1 MTVGFM
7 VAPLTGKTLLIGSGA
22 CARRIAED
30 IMTQESDLIIAS
42 TGEGFGLS
50 TRPVSIDPAE
60 EWAKVYSKT
69 KVHSCQGTVGDFKVV
84 LERDG
89 KKRTTVVDQ
98 VIIAED
104 EKRIAGFSSYG
115 LTRTAKIIALSQ
127 LGKLLREISEDDS
140 LFSGVK
146 TVVFLVGI
154 DTENNPVILE
164 EIMQSCLKLQAEH
177 KRKIYILT
185 KNLKVAANGL
195 EKLYRDTRDVG
206 VIYIKFTHTRPDII
220 QVADGSVCI
229 EFTDEITGNML
240 KLTADLTIVDEK
252 IVPSDYSADLAR
264 IFELEKDLNGFGQGD
279 NVHRLTVF
287 TNRKGILVAG
297 PARSVQSLPEQFADA
312 DNVLLSLRNIEKQPA
327 DQTAAKAQIEN
338 GKCVRCLTCYRLCP
352 YRAIQVNTRVS
363 IAPAACEGCGIC
375 LAECPR
381 GAVSFVDQK
390 QATGSEVPAAEVIR
404 PAAESF
410 IPSITA
416 FCCNRSAARAAQ
428 LAAWMGKKL
437 PHGFQIVEVPC
448 GGSVSLSHILTAF
461 NSNAD
466 GVMILTC
473 HEGNCHSEVGPRHA
487 QQRVEQIWEHFRS
500 IGLESGRLV
509 KNTLASN
516 MGVEFAKALVEF
528 ENQLLA
534 MGPIRLKSGK
544 K

>member
-1 MTVGFM
+1 MTPV
-7 VAPLTGKTLLIGSGA
+7 TGKTLLIGSGA
-22 CARRIAED
+22 CAHRIAED
-30 IMTQESDLIIAS
+30 ILTQESDLIIAS
-42 TGEGFGLS
+42 TGEVFGLPK
-50 TRPVSIDPAE
+50 TPVSIDPAE
-60 EWAKVYSKT
+60 EWTKVYLKT
-69 KVHSCQGTVGDFKVV
+69 KVHSCRGTVGDFKLI

-89 KKRTTVVDQ
+89 EKRTTAVDQ
-98 VIIAED
+98 VVIAED
-104 EKRIAGFSSYG
+104 GRRIADFSSYG
-115 LTRTAKIIALSQ
+115 LTRTAKVIALSR
-127 LGKLLREISEDDS
+127 LEKLLHETSEDDS
-140 LFSGVK
+140 LFSGIK

-154 DTENNPVILE
+154 DTESNPVILE

-185 KNLKVAANGL
+185 QNLKVAASGL
-195 EKLYRDTRDVG
+195 EKLYRDTKDAG
-206 VIYIKFTHTRPDII
+206 VIYIKFTRTRPDII

-264 IFELEKDLNGFGQGD
+264 IFELEKDRNGFAQGD
-279 NVHRLTVF
+279 NVRRLTVF
-287 TNRKGILVAG
+287 TNRKGILIAG
-297 PARSVQSLPEQFADA
+297 PARSVQSLADQFADA
-312 DNVLLSLRNIEKQPA
+312 DNAVLSLRNIEKQPA

-390 QATGSEVPAAEVIR
+390 QATGSGVPAVEVLR
-404 PAAESF
+404 PATESF

-416 FCCNRSAARAAQ
+416 FCCSRSAAGAAQ
-428 LAAWMGKKL
+428 LAAWTGKKL

-461 NSNAD
+461 NNNAD

-473 HEGNCHSEVGPRHA
+473 HEGNCHSEVGPRHDSNGWSRFGSISDPSA
-487 QQRVEQIWEHFRS
+487 WKAADSSKRPWHPTWGLNLPRPWLNLKISFWKWGRS
-500 IGLESGRLV
+500 G
-509 KNTLASN
+509 
-516 MGVEFAKALVEF
+516 
-528 ENQLLA
+528 
-534 MGPIRLKSGK
+534 
-544 K
+544 

>member
-1 MTVGFM
+1 M

-22 CARRIAED
+22 CARCIAED
-30 IMTQESDLIIAS
+30 ILTQESDLVIAS
-42 TGEGFGLS
+42 TEEGFGVS
-50 TRPVSIDPAE
+50 TRPVSIDTAE
-60 EWAKVYSKT
+60 EWARVYTKT

-84 LERDG
+84 L
-89 KKRTTVVDQ
+89 KRNGEKITAAVDK

-104 EKRIAGFSSYG
+104 EKRIACFSAYG
-115 LTRTAKIIALSQ
+115 LTGTAKVMALSQ
-127 LGKLLREISEDDS
+127 LEKLLHGIPEDDS
-140 LFSGVK
+140 LFSGIK

-154 DTENNPVILE
+154 DTESNPVILE

-185 KNLKVAANGL
+185 DNLKVAASGL
-195 EKLYRDTRDVG
+195 EKLYRDTKDAG
-206 VIYIKFTHTRPDII
+206 IIYIKFTHTRPDII

-240 KLTADLTIVDEK
+240 KLPADLTIVDEK
-252 IVPSDYSADLAR
+252 IVPSDYSADLAH
-264 IFELEKDLNGFGQGD
+264 IFELEQDLNGFSQGD
-279 NVHRLTVF
+279 NVHRLTVL

-297 PARSVQSLPEQFADA
+297 PARGVQSLPDQFADA
-312 DNVLLSLRNIEKQPA
+312 DNAVLSLRNIEKQPA

-352 YRAIQVNTRVS
+352 YRAIQVSTRVS

-381 GAVSFVDQK
+381 SAVSFVDQK
-390 QATGSEVPAAEVIR
+390 QATGSGVPAVEVLR

-416 FCCNRSAARAAQ
+416 FCCSRSAAGAAQ

-500 IGLESGRLV
+500 IGLEGGRLV
-509 KNTLASN
+509 KKPLASN
-516 MGVEFAKALVEF
+516 MGVEFAGALVEF
-528 ENQLLA
+528 ERQLME

-544 K
+544 E

>member
-1 MTVGFM
+1 MT
-7 VAPLTGKTLLIGSGA
+7 AKTLLIGSGA
-22 CARRIAED
+22 CAHRIAED
-30 IMTQESDLIIAS
+30 ILTQESDLIIAS
-42 TGEGFGLS
+42 TGEGFGVS
-50 TRPVSIDPAE
+50 TRSVSLDPAA
-60 EWAKVYSKT
+60 EWTKVYSKT

-84 LERDG
+84 LECDG
-89 KKRTTVVDQ
+89 EKKTAAVDQ

-104 EKRIAGFSSYG
+104 GSRIADFSSYG
-115 LTRTAKIIALSQ
+115 LTRTAKVIALSQ
-127 LGKLLREISEDDS
+127 LEKLLHEMPEDDS
-140 LFSGVK
+140 LFPGIK

-154 DTENNPVILE
+154 NTESDPVILE

-177 KRKIYILT
+177 KGKIYILT
-185 KNLKVAANGL
+185 KNLKVAASGL
-195 EKLYRDTRDVG
+195 EKLYRDTKDAG

-229 EFTDEITGNML
+229 EFTDEITGDML

-264 IFELEKDLNGFGQGD
+264 IFELDKDLNGFAQGD

-297 PARSVQSLPEQFADA
+297 PARSVQSLADQFADA
-312 DNVLLSLRNIEKQPA
+312 DNAVLSLRTIEKQPA

-390 QATGSEVPAAEVIR
+390 QTTGSAVPAVGLLR
-404 PAAESF
+404 PATEPV

-416 FCCNRSAARAAQ
+416 FCCSRSAAGAAQ

-437 PHGFQIVEVPC
+437 PHRFQIVEVPC

-461 NSNAD
+461 KNNAD

-500 IGLESGRLV
+500 IGLDGGRLV
-509 KNTLASN
+509 KETLASN
-516 MGVEFAKALVEF
+516 MGVEFTKTLIEF
-528 ENQLLA
+528 ENQLLE

-544 K
+544 D

>member
-1 MTVGFM
+1 
-7 VAPLTGKTLLIGSGA
+7 LTGKTLLIGNGP

-30 IMTQESDLIIAS
+30 ILTQASDLIIAS
-42 TGEGFGLS
+42 TGESFGVS
-50 TRPVSIDPAE
+50 TTPVSIDTAD
-60 EWAKVYSKT
+60 EWARVYTKT
-69 KVHSCQGTVGDFKVV
+69 KVHSCRGTVGDFKVV
-84 LERDG
+84 LECNG
-89 KKRTTVVDQ
+89 EKRTAAVDK

-104 EKRIAGFSSYG
+104 EKRTACFSAYG
-115 LTRTAKIIALSQ
+115 LTGTAKVMALSQ
-127 LGKLLREISEDDS
+127 LEKLLHEISEDDS
-140 LFSGVK
+140 LFSGIK

-154 DTENNPVILE
+154 DTESNPVILE

-185 KNLKVAANGL
+185 KNLKVAASGL
-195 EKLYRDTRDVG
+195 EKLYRDTKDAG

-220 QVADGSVCI
+220 QGADGSVCI

-252 IVPSDYSADLAR
+252 ILPSDYAVDLAR
-264 IFELEKDLNGFGQGD
+264 IFELEQDLTGFTQGD

-297 PARSVQSLPEQFADA
+297 PARGVQSLPDQFADA
-312 DNVLLSLRNIEKQPA
+312 DNAVLSLRNIEKQPA
-327 DQTAAKAQIEN
+327 DQIAAKAQIEN

-390 QATGSEVPAAEVIR
+390 QATGSGVPAAEVLR

-416 FCCNRSAARAAQ
+416 FCCSRSAAGAAQ

-437 PHGFQIVEVPC
+437 PHGFQIAEVPC

-461 NSNAD
+461 TSNSD

-487 QQRVEQIWEHFRS
+487 QQRVEQIWDHFRS
-500 IGLESGRLV
+500 IGLEGGRLV
-509 KNTLASN
+509 KKTLASN
-516 MGVEFAKALVEF
+516 MGVEFAGALVEF
-528 ENQLLA
+528 ERQLLE
-534 MGPIRLKSGK
+534 MGPIRLNY
-544 K
+544 